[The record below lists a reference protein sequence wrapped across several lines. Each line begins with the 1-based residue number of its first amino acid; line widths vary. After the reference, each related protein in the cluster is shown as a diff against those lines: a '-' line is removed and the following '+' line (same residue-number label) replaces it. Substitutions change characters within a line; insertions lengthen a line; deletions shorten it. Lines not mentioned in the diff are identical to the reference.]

1 MTRYH
6 IEVETGDLYQAG
18 TDHKIKI
25 EIVGTN
31 GKTRLRTLDS
41 ALTNEFERNQK
52 DIFVKEDNKMTLL
65 CPKSR
70 FIISTQTMP
79 KKSFLMDI
87 ILYYLYLYLLVH
99 LYICIDA
106 YLDLEPNMAESRQN
120 WRNLSRLAQL

>member
-1 MTRYH
+1 MAWSKSSD
-6 IEVETGDLYQAG
+6 INVF
-18 TDHKIKI
+18 DHLH
-25 EIVGTN
+25 G
-31 GKTRLRTLDS
+31 
-41 ALTNEFERNQK
+41 
-52 DIFVKEDNKMTLL
+52 IFVIFIKEDNKMTLL